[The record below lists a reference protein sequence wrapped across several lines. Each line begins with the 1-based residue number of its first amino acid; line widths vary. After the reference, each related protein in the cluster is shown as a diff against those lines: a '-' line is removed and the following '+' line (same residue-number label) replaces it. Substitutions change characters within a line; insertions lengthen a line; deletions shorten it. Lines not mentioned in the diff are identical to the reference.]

1 MSLWTTGTNGRL
13 QEITSPSLPEF
24 AEFSHL
30 SCGAADHGR
39 PLGVALRGE
48 KLIRRRFY
56 RGSDQLSRAGDMNK
70 GIAHLHW
77 MAEFG
82 MKLGKILRL
91 QRVTLYLLHF
101 RCCFHVKTS
110 HLEAMFGDLSHS
122 SLRKLVNF
130 LSFTICQNMKHWPP
144 LTIET
149 CNPSK
154 KRIIGH
160 TVTHPNFFRTR
171 VFNWAQKNITV
182 LKKLGSINFNGLN
195 GFWRVGGQVLR
206 WIQKKTIPRKSKG
219 GLGNLSFHH
228 FQFYSVCSK
237 TGFK

>member
-1 MSLWTTGTNGRL
+1 MYTPTKRKKYCTGINTKMTNCAGGFVLQANDHFGTWGGWLRVFILKVNDESALWSKCPPEICHYEPLGQMAGL

-39 PLGVALRGE
+39 PLGEALRGE
-48 KLIRRRFY
+48 KLIRRRFC

-70 GIAHLHW
+70 GIAHLLYW
-77 MAEFG
+77 MAELG

-91 QRVTLYLLHF
+91 QRVTLHLLRF
-101 RCCFHVKTS
+101 KCRFHVKTS

-122 SLRKLVNF
+122 SLGKLVNF

-160 TVTHPNFFRTR
+160 T
-171 VFNWAQKNITV
+171 
-182 LKKLGSINFNGLN
+182 S
-195 GFWRVGGQVLR
+195 
-206 WIQKKTIPRKSKG
+206 
-219 GLGNLSFHH
+219 
-228 FQFYSVCSK
+228 
-237 TGFK
+237 